1 MDRER
6 LATAQARS
14 AEVARAWNGSPA
26 TSALRCRFAG
36 LAPDDVAGVAAQ
48 ATDLFGDD
56 SWVSSLLGP
65 LIDALAGDPWIE
77 PPLRISR
84 DGVRTGAI
92 LFESPLV
99 TITASVLSADALR
112 ALPPPRSVVVP
123 GRLTIV
129 RYVRGGGARLR
140 LWHAGAAGDDGREAA
155 TARRCRPLGVLP
167 LADGV
172 VLRLDGRTRG
182 WLIEQAESDVVMLSA
197 SVRIGA
203 AAVMR
208 DYALPGGDLLR
219 SATLDDGAARTQ
231 MLLTLL
237 RLSGRSNA
245 LEAFETAT
253 HDDAVF
259 LRWAAMREWI
269 ALDARSALP
278 RLADM
283 ARSDADRDV
292 RSAAGATLAMIE
304 RRRAA
309 ARCPA

>member
-1 MDRER
+1 MDGER
-6 LATAQARS
+6 LAAAQARS

-26 TSALRCRFAG
+26 MTALRCRFAG
-36 LAPDDVAGVAAQ
+36 LAPDDVEGVAAQ

-56 SWVSSLLGP
+56 SWVGTVIRP
-65 LIDALAGDPWIE
+65 LIEALAGDPWIE

-92 LFESPLV
+92 LLETPLV

-112 ALPPPRSVVVP
+112 ALPLPRSVVVP
-123 GRLTIV
+123 GRLMIV

-140 LWHAGAAGDDGREAA
+140 LWHPGAAADDGRETA
-155 TARRCRPLGVLP
+155 TAPQCRPLGVLP

-182 WLIEQAESDVVMLSA
+182 WLIERAESDVVMLSA

-208 DYALPGGDLLR
+208 DYALPGGELLR

-237 RLSGRSNA
+237 RLSGRSDA
-245 LEAFETAT
+245 SEAFEAAT
-253 HDDAVF
+253 NDDAVF

-278 RLADM
+278 RLTDM
-283 ARSDADRDV
+283 AQGDANRDV
-292 RSAAGATLAMIE
+292 RSAAAATLAMIE
-304 RRRAA
+304 RRGAT